1 MGDAAG
7 VLDGVDLHAAGAAT
21 TMAGALGSSSL
32 QAAAEAAGVRPE
44 DAMAAAARAA
54 ASDGIAGGRRMDL
67 AYFEFL
73 GRVMG
78 KAVFEGVLVDLPF
91 AGFFLSKLLGTKNL
105 SLDALK
111 SLDAEI
117 HKSLMYVKNCDESE
131 IELLDLTFTVASS
144 DPLDATKEEELVPG
158 GSNRL
163 VTAANRI
170 DYVYRVADHHLNRR
184 IAAQSAAFLR
194 GFHDLIAPST
204 LRMFGP
210 RELQMII
217 SGGEGGLDLEDMK
230 ANTVYSGAYSESHEQ
245 IQWFWDIMTNDWG
258 PSEHQALLKFITSCP
273 RPPLLGFS
281 HVNPKL
287 CLQCTGPAD
296 QDGTGVRLPSSAT
309 CMNLLKLPLYSSREE
324 LRDKLGYAINSNSG
338 FGLS

>member
-1 MGDAAG
+1 MGVFTSTPANELFPNPASSRLMDAAG

-73 GRVMG
+73 GRVLG

-117 HKSLMYVKNCDESE
+117 HKSLMYVK
-131 IELLDLTFTVASS
+131 V
-144 DPLDATKEEELVPG
+144 G
-158 GSNRL
+158 
-163 VTAANRI
+163 
-170 DYVYRVADHHLNRR
+170 
-184 IAAQSAAFLR
+184 
-194 GFHDLIAPST
+194 
-204 LRMFGP
+204 
-210 RELQMII
+210 
-217 SGGEGGLDLEDMK
+217 
-230 ANTVYSGAYSESHEQ
+230 
-245 IQWFWDIMTNDWG
+245 
-258 PSEHQALLKFITSCP
+258 
-273 RPPLLGFS
+273 
-281 HVNPKL
+281 
-287 CLQCTGPAD
+287 
-296 QDGTGVRLPSSAT
+296 
-309 CMNLLKLPLYSSREE
+309 
-324 LRDKLGYAINSNSG
+324 
-338 FGLS
+338 